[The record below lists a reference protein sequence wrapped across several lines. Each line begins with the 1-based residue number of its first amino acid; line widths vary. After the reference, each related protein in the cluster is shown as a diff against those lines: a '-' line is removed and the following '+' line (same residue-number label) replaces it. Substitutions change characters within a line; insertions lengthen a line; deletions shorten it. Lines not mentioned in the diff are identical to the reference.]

1 MNHWI
6 ISGKQTHQF
15 WTKLDPGFLAFKV
28 VYLDSSIV
36 RNLEADCL
44 GGVEHLLLGDVL
56 PLPLGFLVGVD
67 IVPPVSCSVPLS
79 TDQSPETR
87 KKLPTFQNIK
97 TMSLHKEDVGN
108 TSQ

>member
-44 GGVEHLLLGDVL
+44 GGVKHLLLGDVL

-67 IVPPVSCSVPLS
+67 VVPPVSCSVPLS
-79 TDQSPETR
+79 TDQSPETI
-87 KKLPTFQNIK
+87 KKLSTIFYIQNLSHY
-97 TMSLHKEDVGN
+97 T
-108 TSQ
+108 T